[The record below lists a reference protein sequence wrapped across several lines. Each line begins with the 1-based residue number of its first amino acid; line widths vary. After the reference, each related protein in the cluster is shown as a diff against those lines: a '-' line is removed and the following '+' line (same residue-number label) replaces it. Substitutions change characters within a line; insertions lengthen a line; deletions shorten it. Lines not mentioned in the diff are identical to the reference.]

1 MNRVLVTLPL
11 ALVASAFF
19 VTASITPAHAS
30 AGACAAMPANIRSVA
45 EKGDADT
52 AKKALKLVRTGELLC
67 DAGNERAAK
76 KKFESAY
83 KTLGVAEAEY
93 AELAK

>member
-11 ALVASAFF
+11 AIVASAFF
-19 VTASITPAHAS
+19 VSASVTPAHA
-30 AGACAAMPANIRSVA
+30 ATGVCAAMPADIRTVA
-45 EKGDADT
+45 DKGDAEA

-83 KTLGVAEAEY
+83 KTLGVAEEEY
-93 AELAK
+93 AQLAK

>member
-19 VTASITPAHAS
+19 VTASINPANAS
-30 AGACAAMPANIRSVA
+30 EGACAAMPADIRTVA
-45 EKGDADT
+45 DKGDADT

-93 AELAK
+93 AQLAK

>member
-11 ALVASAFF
+11 AFVASAFF
-19 VTASITPAHAS
+19 VSASITPAHAS
-30 AGACAAMPANIRSVA
+30 EGACAAMPANIRSVA

-76 KKFESAY
+76 KKFEGAY